1 MNKYFVLFKTMLR
14 NTFNVIDTKDKKNLK
29 RILFVVF
36 IGIATL
42 PSIVSLGFLTRE
54 ALFMLL
60 PIQQEGLVISLL
72 FLALSTMIFFM
83 AIFLVPAV
91 YYFSKDSETLLALP
105 LTPEAIVLSKFS
117 LSMVYEFLTIFVIS
131 TPIIIGYISIMNP
144 NVLFYLMLVVV
155 LLTIAIVPLAF
166 AGLIIMVIMAFVPFF
181 KNRDF
186 FNYASGFLALTFA
199 IGLNYLMGGTA
210 TLDQNSL
217 IQLLN
222 NGNNSLLGIMK
233 IAFPNV
239 PFAISALVN
248 SNILDFVIY
257 LVITA
262 LVLVGFV
269 FVSKL
274 VYFKG
279 VIGVNETSASRKNLN
294 LKAYNKI
301 TSSKG
306 VIFSYFV
313 KEMKLMI
320 RTPVYLLNNISIV
333 ILIPAILLVTL
344 VSGVGADDEVVMLIN
359 SIDWAS
365 GSILLIITFAGFVVG
380 IMMSTMNL
388 ITVTSL
394 SREGTNIYYM
404 KLIPMSYVKQIQ
416 AKILSGVVVS
426 MVGILFMLVPAW
438 IFFKIQFHLIFFA
451 FIASI
456 LGMIFINYLGMIVD
470 LIHPKLIWEQET
482 AAVKNNLNSVFTML
496 PAFGISFGIFFL
508 VQFIPN
514 TIGSVLIFLALLLVI
529 DFWIIQFTHKLSIR
543 KLHDLE
549 V

>member
-262 LVLVGFV
+262 LVFVGFV

-306 VIFSYFV
+306 IIFSYFV

-320 RTPVYLLNNISIV
+320 RTPVYLLNNISTV

-359 SIDWAS
+359 SIDWSS

>member
-262 LVLVGFV
+262 LILVGFV

-320 RTPVYLLNNISIV
+320 RTPVYLLNNISTV

-359 SIDWAS
+359 SIDWSS

>member
-29 RILFVVF
+29 RILFIVF

-320 RTPVYLLNNISIV
+320 RTPVYLLNNISTV

-359 SIDWAS
+359 SIDWSS

>member
-1 MNKYFVLFKTMLR
+1 MSKYFVLFKTMLR
-14 NTFNVIDTKDKKNLK
+14 NTFNVIDSKDKKNLK

-36 IGIATL
+36 IGIAIL

-105 LTPEAIVLSKFS
+105 LTPETIVLSKFS

-144 NVLFYLMLVVV
+144 NILFYLMLVII

-199 IGLNYLMGGTA
+199 IGINYVMGGTA

-222 NGNNSLLGIMK
+222 NGNNSLLGIMR

-248 SNILDFVIY
+248 SNILDFIIY
-257 LVITA
+257 LVIT
-262 LVLVGFV
+262 LIVLVGFV

-306 VIFSYFV
+306 VILSYFI

-320 RTPVYLLNNISIV
+320 RTPVYLLNNISTV
-333 ILIPAILLVTL
+333 ILIPAILLVIFI
-344 VSGVGADDEVVMLIN
+344 SGVGADDEVIMLIN
-359 SIDWAS
+359 SIDWSS
-365 GSILLIITFAGFVVG
+365 GSILIIITFAGFVVG

-394 SREGTNIYYM
+394 SREGTNIYFM

-426 MVGILFMLVPAW
+426 MVGIVFMLVPAW
-438 IFFKIQFHLIFFA
+438 IFFKIQFHLVFFA

-514 TIGSVLIFLALLLVI
+514 TIGSVLIFLALLLVF
-529 DFWIIQFTHKLSIR
+529 DFWIIQYTHKLSIR

>member
-1 MNKYFVLFKTMLR
+1 MNNYFVLFKTMLR
-14 NTFNVIDTKDKKNLK
+14 NTFNVIDTKDKKNIK
-29 RILFVVF
+29 KILFVLF

-54 ALFMLL
+54 ALYILL

-105 LTPEAIVLSKFS
+105 LTPETIVLSKFS
-117 LSMVYEFLTIFVIS
+117 ISMVYEFLTIFVIS
-131 TPIIIGYISIMNP
+131 TPIIVGYISIMNP
-144 NVLFYLMLVVV
+144 NILFYLILVVV
-155 LLTIAIVPLAF
+155 LLTISIVPLAF

-186 FNYASGFLALTFA
+186 FNYASGFLALVFA
-199 IGLNYLMGGTA
+199 IGMNYVLGGTA

-217 IQLLN
+217 IQMLN

-248 SNILDFVIY
+248 NNLIDFVIY

-262 LVLVGFV
+262 LILIGFV

-306 VIFSYFV
+306 VIFSYFI

-320 RTPVYLLNNISIV
+320 RTPVYLLNNISTV
-333 ILIPAILLVTL
+333 ILIPGILIVTMM
-344 VSGVGADDEVVMLIN
+344 SGAGADDEILSLMN
-359 SIDWAS
+359 SIDWSS
-365 GSILLIITFAGFVVG
+365 GNILLIITFIGFVVG
-380 IMMSTMNL
+380 LLMSTMNL
-388 ITVTSL
+388 ITVTAL
-394 SREGTNIYYM
+394 SREGTNIYFM
-404 KLIPMSYVKQIQ
+404 KLIPMSYIKQIQ
-416 AKILSGVVVS
+416 AKILSGIVIS
-426 MVGILFMLVPAW
+426 LIGILFMLIPAW

-456 LGMIFINYLGMIVD
+456 LAMIFMNYLGMIVD

-482 AAVKNNLNSVFTML
+482 AAVKNNLNSMFTML

-508 VQFIPN
+508 IQYIPN
-514 TIGSVLIFLALLLVI
+514 TIGSVLVFLVLLLVL
-529 DFWIIQFTHKLSIR
+529 DVWIIQFTNRLSIK
-543 KLHDLE
+543 KLHELE

>member
-144 NVLFYLMLVVV
+144 NVLFYLMLVVI

-320 RTPVYLLNNISIV
+320 RTPVYLLNNISTV

-359 SIDWAS
+359 SIDWSS

>member
-320 RTPVYLLNNISIV
+320 RTPVYLLNNISTV

-344 VSGVGADDEVVMLIN
+344 VSGVRADDEVVMLIN
-359 SIDWAS
+359 SIDWSS

>member
-1 MNKYFVLFKTMLR
+1 MNNYFVLFKTMLR
-14 NTFNVIDTKDKKNLK
+14 NTFNVIDTKDKKNIK
-29 RILFVVF
+29 KILFVLF

-42 PSIVSLGFLTRE
+42 PSIASLGFLTRE
-54 ALFMLL
+54 ALFILL

-105 LTPEAIVLSKFS
+105 LTPETIVLSKFS
-117 LSMVYEFLTIFVIS
+117 ISMVYEFLTIFVIS
-131 TPIIIGYISIMNP
+131 APIIVGYISIMNP
-144 NVLFYLMLVVV
+144 NILFYLILFVV
-155 LLTIAIVPLAF
+155 LLTISIVPLAF

-186 FNYASGFLALTFA
+186 FNYASGFLALVFA
-199 IGLNYLMGGTA
+199 IGLNYVLGGTA

-217 IQLLN
+217 IQMLN

-248 SNILDFVIY
+248 NNLIDFVIY

-262 LVLVGFV
+262 LILIGFV

-306 VIFSYFV
+306 VIFSYFI

-320 RTPVYLLNNISIV
+320 RTPVYLLNNISTV
-333 ILIPAILLVTL
+333 ILIPGILIVTMM
-344 VSGVGADDEVVMLIN
+344 SGAGADDEILSLIN
-359 SIDWAS
+359 SIDWSS
-365 GSILLIITFAGFVVG
+365 GNILLIITFIGFVVG
-380 IMMSTMNL
+380 LLMSTMNL
-388 ITVTSL
+388 ITVTAL
-394 SREGTNIYYM
+394 SREGTNIYFM

-416 AKILSGVVVS
+416 AKILSGIVIS
-426 MVGILFMLVPAW
+426 LIGILFMLVPAW

-456 LGMIFINYLGMIVD
+456 LAMIFVNYLGMIVD

-482 AAVKNNLNSVFTML
+482 AAVKNNLNSMFTML

-508 VQFIPN
+508 IQYIPN
-514 TIGSVLIFLALLLVI
+514 TIGSVLVFLVLLLVL
-529 DFWIIQFTHKLSIR
+529 DVWIIQFTNRLSIK
-543 KLHDLE
+543 KLHELE

>member
-1 MNKYFVLFKTMLR
+1 MSKYFVLFKTMLR

-60 PIQQEGLVISLL
+60 PIQQDGLVISLL

-144 NVLFYLMLVVV
+144 NILFYLMLVVV
-155 LLTIAIVPLAF
+155 LLTIAVVPLAF

-199 IGLNYLMGGTA
+199 IGLNYVMGGTA

-248 SNILDFVIY
+248 NNILDFVIY
-257 LVITA
+257 LGITA

-306 VIFSYFV
+306 VIFSYFI

-320 RTPVYLLNNISIV
+320 RTPVYLLNNISTV

-359 SIDWAS
+359 SIDWSS

-394 SREGTNIYYM
+394 SREGTNIYFM

-426 MVGILFMLVPAW
+426 MVGILFILVPAW

-456 LGMIFINYLGMIVD
+456 LGMIFMNYLGMIVD
-470 LIHPKLIWEQET
+470 LIHPKLVWEQET

-496 PAFGISFGIFFL
+496 PAFGVSFGIFFL

-514 TIGSVLIFLALLLVI
+514 TIGSVLLFLVLLLVL
-529 DFWIIQFTHKLSIR
+529 DLWIVQFTHKLSIK
-543 KLHDLE
+543 KLHALE

>member
-1 MNKYFVLFKTMLR
+1 MSKYFVLFKTMLR

-60 PIQQEGLVISLL
+60 PIQQDGLVISLL

-144 NVLFYLMLVVV
+144 NILFYLMLVVI
-155 LLTIAIVPLAF
+155 LLTIAVVPLAF

-199 IGLNYLMGGTA
+199 IGLNYVMGGTA

-248 SNILDFVIY
+248 SNVLDFVIY
-257 LVITA
+257 LGITA

-306 VIFSYFV
+306 VIFSYFI

-320 RTPVYLLNNISIV
+320 RTPVYLLNNISTV
-333 ILIPAILLVTL
+333 VLIPAILLVTL

-359 SIDWAS
+359 SIDWSS

-394 SREGTNIYYM
+394 SREGTNIYFM

-456 LGMIFINYLGMIVD
+456 LGMIFMNYLGMIVD
-470 LIHPKLIWEQET
+470 LIHPKLVWEQET

-496 PAFGISFGIFFL
+496 PAFGVSFGIFFL

-514 TIGSVLIFLALLLVI
+514 TIGSVLIFLVLLLVL
-529 DFWIIQFTHKLSIR
+529 DLWIVQYTNKLSIR

>member
-1 MNKYFVLFKTMLR
+1 MSKYFVLFKTMLR

-60 PIQQEGLVISLL
+60 PIQQDGLVISLL

-144 NVLFYLMLVVV
+144 NILFYLMLVVI
-155 LLTIAIVPLAF
+155 LLTIAVVPLAF

-199 IGLNYLMGGTA
+199 IGLNYVMGGTA

-248 SNILDFVIY
+248 SNVLDFVVY
-257 LVITA
+257 LGITA

-306 VIFSYFV
+306 VIFSYFI

-320 RTPVYLLNNISIV
+320 RTPVYLLNNISTV

-359 SIDWAS
+359 SIDWSS

-394 SREGTNIYYM
+394 SREGTNIYFM

-456 LGMIFINYLGMIVD
+456 LGMIFMNYLGMIVD
-470 LIHPKLIWEQET
+470 LIHPKLVWEQET

-496 PAFGISFGIFFL
+496 PAFGVSFGIFFL

-514 TIGSVLIFLALLLVI
+514 TIGSVLLFLVLLLVL
-529 DFWIIQFTHKLSIR
+529 DLWIVQFTHKLSIK
-543 KLHDLE
+543 KLHALE

>member
-1 MNKYFVLFKTMLR
+1 MSKYFVLFKTMLR

-36 IGIATL
+36 IGIAIL

-105 LTPEAIVLSKFS
+105 LSPEEIVLSKFS

-131 TPIIIGYISIMNP
+131 TPIIVGYISIMNP
-144 NVLFYLMLVVV
+144 DILFYFMLVIV
-155 LLTIAIVPLAF
+155 LLTIAVVPLAF

-186 FNYASGFLALTFA
+186 FNYASGFLALAFA
-199 IGLNYLMGGTA
+199 IGINYVMGGTA

-248 SNILDFVIY
+248 SNIIDFIIY
-257 LVITA
+257 LGITA

-306 VIFSYFV
+306 VIFSYFI

-320 RTPVYLLNNISIV
+320 RTPIYLLNNISTV
-333 ILIPAILLVTL
+333 ILIPAILIVTIA
-344 VSGVGADDEVVMLIN
+344 SGVGADDEVVMLIN
-359 SIDWAS
+359 SIDWSS

-380 IMMSTMNL
+380 IMMSTMNV

-426 MVGILFMLVPAW
+426 MVGILLMLIPAW
-438 IFFKIQFHLIFFA
+438 IYFKIQFHLIFFA

-456 LGMIFINYLGMIVD
+456 LGMIFMNYLGMIVD
-470 LIHPKLIWEQET
+470 LVHPKLIWEQET
-482 AAVKNNLNSVFTML
+482 AAVKNNLNTVFTIL
-496 PAFGISFGIFFL
+496 PAFGLSFGIFFL
-508 VQFIPN
+508 IQFIPN
-514 TIGSVLIFLALLLVI
+514 TIGSVLIFLALLLVLNI
-529 DFWIIQFTHKLSIR
+529 WIIQFTHKLSIK
-543 KLHDLE
+543 KLHALE

>member
-1 MNKYFVLFKTMLR
+1 MSKYFVLFKTMLR

-60 PIQQEGLVISLL
+60 PIQQDGLVISLL

-144 NVLFYLMLVVV
+144 NILFYLMLVVI
-155 LLTIAIVPLAF
+155 LLTIAVVPLAF

-199 IGLNYLMGGTA
+199 IGLNYVMGGTA

-257 LVITA
+257 LGITA

-306 VIFSYFV
+306 VIFSYFI

-320 RTPVYLLNNISIV
+320 RTPVYLLNNISTV

-359 SIDWAS
+359 SIDWSS

-394 SREGTNIYYM
+394 SREGTNIYFM

-456 LGMIFINYLGMIVD
+456 LGMIFMNYLGMIVD
-470 LIHPKLIWEQET
+470 LIHPKLVWEQET

-496 PAFGISFGIFFL
+496 PAFGVSFGIFFL

-514 TIGSVLIFLALLLVI
+514 TIGSVLLFLVLLLVL
-529 DFWIIQFTHKLSIR
+529 DLWIVQFTHKLSIK
-543 KLHDLE
+543 KLHALE

>member
-248 SNILDFVIY
+248 SNVLDFVIY

-320 RTPVYLLNNISIV
+320 RTPVYLLNNISTV

-359 SIDWAS
+359 SIDWSS

>member
-144 NVLFYLMLVVV
+144 NVLFYLLLVVV

-262 LVLVGFV
+262 LILVGFV

-320 RTPVYLLNNISIV
+320 RTPVYLLNNISTV

-359 SIDWAS
+359 SIDWSS

>member
-1 MNKYFVLFKTMLR
+1 MSKYFVLFKTMLR

-60 PIQQEGLVISLL
+60 PIQQDGLVISLL

-144 NVLFYLMLVVV
+144 NILFYLMLVVI
-155 LLTIAIVPLAF
+155 LLTIAVVPLAF

-199 IGLNYLMGGTA
+199 IGLNYVMGGTA

-222 NGNNSLLGIMK
+222 NGNNSFLSIMK

-257 LVITA
+257 LGITA

-306 VIFSYFV
+306 VIFSYFI

-320 RTPVYLLNNISIV
+320 RTPVYLLNNISTV

-359 SIDWAS
+359 SIDWSS

-394 SREGTNIYYM
+394 SREGTNIYFM

-456 LGMIFINYLGMIVD
+456 LGMIFMNYLGMIVD
-470 LIHPKLIWEQET
+470 LIHPKLVWEQET

-496 PAFGISFGIFFL
+496 PAFGVSFGIFFL

-514 TIGSVLIFLALLLVI
+514 TIGSVLLFLVLLLVL
-529 DFWIIQFTHKLSIR
+529 DLWIVQFTHKLSIK
-543 KLHDLE
+543 KLHALE

>member
-1 MNKYFVLFKTMLR
+1 MSKYFVLFKTMLR

-60 PIQQEGLVISLL
+60 PIQQDGLVISLL

-144 NVLFYLMLVVV
+144 NILFYLMLVVI
-155 LLTIAIVPLAF
+155 LLTIAVVPLAF

-199 IGLNYLMGGTA
+199 IGLNYVMGGTA

-222 NGNNSLLGIMK
+222 NGNNSMLGIMR

-248 SNILDFVIY
+248 NNLLDFVIY

-262 LVLVGFV
+262 LVLVVFV

-306 VIFSYFV
+306 VIFSYFI
-313 KEMKLMI
+313 KEMKLMF
-320 RTPVYLLNNISIV
+320 RTPVYLLNNLSTV
-333 ILIPAILLVTL
+333 ILIPVILLVTFIG
-344 VSGVGADDEVVMLIN
+344 GVGADDEVVMLIN
-359 SIDWAS
+359 SIDWSS

-394 SREGTNIYYM
+394 SREGTNIYFM

-426 MVGILFMLVPAW
+426 MVGIVFMLVPAW

-456 LGMIFINYLGMIVD
+456 LGMIFMNYLGMIVD
-470 LIHPKLIWEQET
+470 LIHPKLVWEQET

-496 PAFGISFGIFFL
+496 PAFGLSFGIFFL

-514 TIGSVLIFLALLLVI
+514 TIGSVLIFLVLLLVL
-529 DFWIIQFTHKLSIR
+529 DLWIIQYTNKLSIR

>member
-1 MNKYFVLFKTMLR
+1 MSKYFVLFKTMLR

-60 PIQQEGLVISLL
+60 PIQQDGLVISLL

-144 NVLFYLMLVVV
+144 NILFYLMLVVI
-155 LLTIAIVPLAF
+155 LLTIAVVPLAF

-199 IGLNYLMGGTA
+199 IGLNYVMGGTA

-248 SNILDFVIY
+248 NNLLDFVIY
-257 LVITA
+257 LGITA

-306 VIFSYFV
+306 VIFSYFI

-320 RTPVYLLNNISIV
+320 RTPVYLLNNISTV

-359 SIDWAS
+359 SIDWSS

-394 SREGTNIYYM
+394 SREGTNIYFM

-456 LGMIFINYLGMIVD
+456 LGMIFMNYLGMIVD
-470 LIHPKLIWEQET
+470 LIHPKLVWEQET

-496 PAFGISFGIFFL
+496 PAFGLSFGIFFL

-514 TIGSVLIFLALLLVI
+514 TIGSVLLFLVLLLVL
-529 DFWIIQFTHKLSIR
+529 DLWIVQFTHKLSIK
-543 KLHDLE
+543 KLHALE

>member
-1 MNKYFVLFKTMLR
+1 MSKYFVLFKTMLR

-36 IGIATL
+36 IGIAIL

-105 LTPEAIVLSKFS
+105 LTPETIVLSKFS

-144 NVLFYLMLVVV
+144 NILFYLMLVII

-199 IGLNYLMGGTA
+199 IGINYVMGGTA

-222 NGNNSLLGIMK
+222 NGNNSLLGIMR

-248 SNILDFVIY
+248 SNILDFIIY
-257 LVITA
+257 LVIT
-262 LVLVGFV
+262 LIVLVGFV

-306 VIFSYFV
+306 VILSYFI

-320 RTPVYLLNNISIV
+320 RTPVYLLNNISTV
-333 ILIPAILLVTL
+333 ILIPAILLVIFI
-344 VSGVGADDEVVMLIN
+344 SGVGADDEVIMLIN
-359 SIDWAS
+359 SIDWSS
-365 GSILLIITFAGFVVG
+365 GSILIIITFAGFVVG

-394 SREGTNIYYM
+394 SREGTNIYFM

-426 MVGILFMLVPAW
+426 LVGILFMLVPAW
-438 IFFKIQFHLIFFA
+438 IFFKIQFHLVFLA

-514 TIGSVLIFLALLLVI
+514 TIGSVLIFLALLLVF
-529 DFWIIQFTHKLSIR
+529 DFWIIQYTHKLSIR

>member
-320 RTPVYLLNNISIV
+320 RTPVYLLNNISTV

-359 SIDWAS
+359 SIDWSS
-365 GSILLIITFAGFVVG
+365 GSILLIITFAGFVIG

>member
-1 MNKYFVLFKTMLR
+1 MSKYFVLFKTMLR

-60 PIQQEGLVISLL
+60 PIQQDGLVISLL

-144 NVLFYLMLVVV
+144 NILFYLMLVVV
-155 LLTIAIVPLAF
+155 LLTIAVVPLAF

-199 IGLNYLMGGTA
+199 IGLNYVMGGTA

-222 NGNNSLLGIMK
+222 NGNNSMLGIMR

-248 SNILDFVIY
+248 NNIFDFVIY
-257 LVITA
+257 LGITT

-306 VIFSYFV
+306 VIFSYFI
-313 KEMKLMI
+313 KEMKLMF
-320 RTPVYLLNNISIV
+320 RTPVYLLNNLSTV
-333 ILIPAILLVTL
+333 ILIPVILLVTFIG
-344 VSGVGADDEVVMLIN
+344 GVGADDEVVMLIN
-359 SIDWAS
+359 SIDWSS
-365 GSILLIITFAGFVVG
+365 GSILLIVTFAGFVVG

-394 SREGTNIYYM
+394 SREGTNIYFM

-426 MVGILFMLVPAW
+426 MVGIVFMLVPAW

-456 LGMIFINYLGMIVD
+456 LGMIFMNYLGMIVD
-470 LIHPKLIWEQET
+470 LIHPKLVWEQET

-496 PAFGISFGIFFL
+496 PAFGLSFGIFFL

-514 TIGSVLIFLALLLVI
+514 TIGSILIFLTLLLVL
-529 DFWIIQFTHKLSIR
+529 DLWIVQYTNKLSIR

>member
-1 MNKYFVLFKTMLR
+1 MSKYFVLFKTMLR

-60 PIQQEGLVISLL
+60 PIQQDGLVISLL

-144 NVLFYLMLVVV
+144 NILFYLMLVVI
-155 LLTIAIVPLAF
+155 LLTIAVVPLAF

-199 IGLNYLMGGTA
+199 IGLNYVMGGTA

-248 SNILDFVIY
+248 NNLLDFVIY
-257 LVITA
+257 LGITA

-306 VIFSYFV
+306 VIFSYFI

-320 RTPVYLLNNISIV
+320 RTPVYLLNNISTV

-359 SIDWAS
+359 SIDWSS

-394 SREGTNIYYM
+394 SREGTNIYFM

-456 LGMIFINYLGMIVD
+456 LGMIFMNYLGMIVD
-470 LIHPKLIWEQET
+470 LIHPKLVWEQET

-496 PAFGISFGIFFL
+496 PAFGLSFGIFFL

-514 TIGSVLIFLALLLVI
+514 TIGSVLIFLVLLLVL
-529 DFWIIQFTHKLSIR
+529 DLWIVQYTNKLSIR

>member
-359 SIDWAS
+359 SIDWSS

>member
-306 VIFSYFV
+306 IIFSYFV

-320 RTPVYLLNNISIV
+320 RTPVYLLNNISTV

-359 SIDWAS
+359 SIDWSS

>member
-320 RTPVYLLNNISIV
+320 RTPVYLLNNISTV

>member
-1 MNKYFVLFKTMLR
+1 MSKYFVLFKTMLR

-29 RILFVVF
+29 RILFIVF

-60 PIQQEGLVISLL
+60 PIQQDGLVISLL

-144 NVLFYLMLVVV
+144 NILFYLMLVVI
-155 LLTIAIVPLAF
+155 LLTIAVVPLAF

-199 IGLNYLMGGTA
+199 IGLNYVMGGTA

-248 SNILDFVIY
+248 NNLLDFVIY
-257 LVITA
+257 LGITA

-306 VIFSYFV
+306 VIFSYFI

-320 RTPVYLLNNISIV
+320 RTPVYLLNNISTV

-359 SIDWAS
+359 SIDWSS

-394 SREGTNIYYM
+394 SREGTNIYFM

-456 LGMIFINYLGMIVD
+456 LGMIFMNYLGMIVD
-470 LIHPKLIWEQET
+470 LIHPKLVWEQET

-496 PAFGISFGIFFL
+496 PAFGLSFGIFFL

-514 TIGSVLIFLALLLVI
+514 TIGSVLLFLVLLLVL
-529 DFWIIQFTHKLSIR
+529 DLWIVQFTHKLSIK
-543 KLHDLE
+543 KLHALE

>member
-1 MNKYFVLFKTMLR
+1 MNNYFVLFKTMLR
-14 NTFNVIDTKDKKNLK
+14 NTFNVIDTKDKKNIK
-29 RILFVVF
+29 KILFVLF

-42 PSIVSLGFLTRE
+42 PSIASLGFLTRE
-54 ALFMLL
+54 ALYILL

-105 LTPEAIVLSKFS
+105 LTPETIVLSKFS
-117 LSMVYEFLTIFVIS
+117 ISMVYEFLTIFVIS
-131 TPIIIGYISIMNP
+131 APIIVGYISIMNP
-144 NVLFYLMLVVV
+144 NILFYLILFVV
-155 LLTIAIVPLAF
+155 LLTISIVPLAF

-186 FNYASGFLALTFA
+186 FNYASGFLALVFA
-199 IGLNYLMGGTA
+199 IGLNYVLGGTA

-217 IQLLN
+217 IQMLN

-248 SNILDFVIY
+248 NNLIDFVIY

-262 LVLVGFV
+262 LILIGFV

-306 VIFSYFV
+306 VIFSYFI

-320 RTPVYLLNNISIV
+320 RTPVYLLNNISTV
-333 ILIPAILLVTL
+333 ILIPGILIVTMM
-344 VSGVGADDEVVMLIN
+344 SGAGADDEILSLIN
-359 SIDWAS
+359 SIDWSS
-365 GSILLIITFAGFVVG
+365 GNILLIITFIGFVVG
-380 IMMSTMNL
+380 LLMSTMNL
-388 ITVTSL
+388 ITVTAL
-394 SREGTNIYYM
+394 SREGTNIYFM

-416 AKILSGVVVS
+416 AKILSGIVIS
-426 MVGILFMLVPAW
+426 LIGILFMLVPAW

-456 LGMIFINYLGMIVD
+456 LAMIFVNYLGMIVD

-482 AAVKNNLNSVFTML
+482 AAVKNNLNSMFTML

-508 VQFIPN
+508 IQYIPN
-514 TIGSVLIFLALLLVI
+514 TIGSVLVFLVLLLVL
-529 DFWIIQFTHKLSIR
+529 DVWIIQFTNRLSIK
-543 KLHDLE
+543 KLHELE

>member
-1 MNKYFVLFKTMLR
+1 MLR

-320 RTPVYLLNNISIV
+320 RTPVYLLNNISTV

-344 VSGVGADDEVVMLIN
+344 VSGVGADDEVVMLIS
-359 SIDWAS
+359 SIDWSS

>member
-320 RTPVYLLNNISIV
+320 RTPVYLLNNISTV
-333 ILIPAILLVTL
+333 ILIPAILLVAL
-344 VSGVGADDEVVMLIN
+344 VSGVGAEDEVVMLIN
-359 SIDWAS
+359 SIDWSS

>member
-1 MNKYFVLFKTMLR
+1 MSKYFVLFKTMLK
-14 NTFNVIDTKDKKNLK
+14 NSFSVVDTKDKKNLR
-29 RILFVVF
+29 RIFFVLF

-42 PSIVSLGFLTRE
+42 PSIASLGFLTRE

-72 FLALSTMIFFM
+72 LLALSTVIFFM

-105 LTPEAIVLSKFS
+105 LTPETIVLSKFS
-117 LSMVYEFLTIFVIS
+117 ISMVYEFLTIFVIS
-131 TPIIIGYISIMNP
+131 APILIGYISIMHP
-144 NVLFYLMLVVV
+144 NILFYIMFAIII
-155 LLTIAIVPLAF
+155 LTISIVPLAF
-166 AGLIIMVIMAFVPFF
+166 AGVIIMVIMAFVPFF

-186 FNYASGFLALTFA
+186 FNYASGFLALAFA
-199 IGLNYLMGGTA
+199 IGINYAMGGVQ

-222 NGNNSLLGIMK
+222 NGNNSMTGIMRV
-233 IAFPNV
+233 IFPNV
-239 PFAISALVN
+239 PFAINALVH
-248 SNILDFVIY
+248 SSIIDFVIY

-262 LVLVGFV
+262 IVLALFL
-269 FVSKL
+269 FISKL

-301 TSSKG
+301 SSSKG
-306 VIFSYFV
+306 AIFSYFI

-320 RTPVYLLNNISIV
+320 RTPVYLLNNISTV
-333 ILIPAILLVTL
+333 ILIPIILV
-344 VSGVGADDEVVMLIN
+344 VAFMGGAGADDEVVALIN
-359 SIDWAS
+359 SIDWS
-365 GSILLIITFAGFVVG
+365 SSNILLIVTFAGFVIG

-388 ITVTSL
+388 ITTTAL
-394 SREGTNIYYM
+394 SREGTNIYFM

-416 AKILSGVVVS
+416 AKILSGIVIS
-426 MVGILFMLVPAW
+426 FMGILFTIIPMW
-438 IFFKIQFHLIFFA
+438 IFFKVQFHLVFFA

-456 LGMIFINYLGMIVD
+456 LGMIFMNYLGMIVD
-470 LIHPKLIWEQET
+470 LIHPKLVWEQET
-482 AAVKNNLNSVFTML
+482 AAVKNNINSVFTML
-496 PAFGISFGIFFL
+496 PTFALSFGIFFL
-508 VQFIPN
+508 IQYIPN
-514 TIGSVLIFLALLLVI
+514 TVGTVLIFLTLLVI
-529 DFWIIQFTHKLSIR
+529 LDVWIVLFTHRLSIK
-543 KLHDLE
+543 KLHQLE

>member
-1 MNKYFVLFKTMLR
+1 MSKYFVLFKTMLR

-60 PIQQEGLVISLL
+60 PIQQDGLVISLL

-144 NVLFYLMLVVV
+144 NILFYLMLVVI
-155 LLTIAIVPLAF
+155 LLTIAVVPLAF

-199 IGLNYLMGGTA
+199 IGLNYVMGGTA

-248 SNILDFVIY
+248 NNLLDFVIY
-257 LVITA
+257 LGITA

-306 VIFSYFV
+306 VIFSYFI

-320 RTPVYLLNNISIV
+320 RTPVYLLNNISTV

-359 SIDWAS
+359 SIDWSS

-394 SREGTNIYYM
+394 SREGTNIYFM

-456 LGMIFINYLGMIVD
+456 LGMIFMNYLGMIVD
-470 LIHPKLIWEQET
+470 LIHPKLVWEQET

-496 PAFGISFGIFFL
+496 PAFGVSFGIFFL

-514 TIGSVLIFLALLLVI
+514 TIGSVLLFLVLLLVL
-529 DFWIIQFTHKLSIR
+529 DLWIVQFTHKLSIK
-543 KLHDLE
+543 KLHALE

>member
-359 SIDWAS
+359 SIDWSS
-365 GSILLIITFAGFVVG
+365 GSILLIITFAGFVIG

>member
-320 RTPVYLLNNISIV
+320 RTPVYLLNNISTV

-344 VSGVGADDEVVMLIN
+344 VSGVGADDEVVMLIS
-359 SIDWAS
+359 SIDWSS

>member
-320 RTPVYLLNNISIV
+320 RTPVYLLNNISTV

-344 VSGVGADDEVVMLIN
+344 VSGVGADDEVVKLIN
-359 SIDWAS
+359 SIDWSS

>member
-1 MNKYFVLFKTMLR
+1 
-14 NTFNVIDTKDKKNLK
+14 
-29 RILFVVF
+29 
-36 IGIATL
+36 
-42 PSIVSLGFLTRE
+42 
-54 ALFMLL
+54 
-60 PIQQEGLVISLL
+60 
-72 FLALSTMIFFM
+72 
-83 AIFLVPAV
+83 
-91 YYFSKDSETLLALP
+91 
-105 LTPEAIVLSKFS
+105 
-117 LSMVYEFLTIFVIS
+117 MVYEFLTIFVIS

-320 RTPVYLLNNISIV
+320 RTPVYLLNNISTV

-344 VSGVGADDEVVMLIN
+344 VSGVGADDEVVKLIN
-359 SIDWAS
+359 SIDWSS